1 MVRVDKSICTLILHI
16 ALSRM
21 ARPVSKSSALLLLL
35 PLLLL
40 SIAMQRIQASTEE
53 EFDPF
58 HEGQDL

>member
-1 MVRVDKSICTLILHI
+1 MARVDKAICERILHI
-16 ALSRM
+16 ALFLM

>member
-1 MVRVDKSICTLILHI
+1 
-16 ALSRM
+16 M
-21 ARPVSKSSALLLLL
+21 ASPVSKSSALLLLL

>member
-1 MVRVDKSICTLILHI
+1 
-16 ALSRM
+16 M